1 MIWEATGRGNGA
13 MTDTALVLTTRE
25 DAVVTLTINRP
36 ARRNAVTVDLCVAL
50 FEAVRAVAASDAR
63 VLVLRGA
70 GDDFCVGA
78 DLKGA
83 EAQSHPATPAVL
95 GPVYHAAT
103 LLHEMPQVT
112 IAAID
117 GGCAGAGMGWACAC
131 DLRFASTR
139 ARFATAFLA
148 VGVPGDMGLGWT
160 LPRIVGAAQARELL
174 LFPAKIDAER
184 ALALGLVTRLF
195 AADGLHGE
203 VAALAGSLAARDP
216 QALRLMKAN
225 LVSGESTALR
235 DYIEIESARHLLV
248 TGRPG
253 FGADFGIKA

>member
-1 MIWEATGRGNGA
+1 MGA
-13 MTDTALVLTTRE
+13 EPLVLVERDGAIATI
-25 DAVVTLTINRP
+25 TINRP
-36 ARRNAVTVDLCVAL
+36 ARRNAVTVELCVAL
-50 FEAVRAVAASDAR
+50 FEAVRSVAQSDAR
-63 VLVLRGA
+63 VAVLRGA

-83 EAQSHPATPAVL
+83 GEPSPPATLETL

-139 ARFATAFLA
+139 AKFATAFLA

-160 LPRIVGAAQARELL
+160 LPRIVGGARARELL
-174 LFPAKIDAER
+174 LFPDKVGADE
-184 ALALGLVTRLF
+184 ALAMGLVTRLL
-195 AADGLHGE
+195 APGELHDRTAE
-203 VAALAGSLAARDP
+203 LARSLCARDS
-216 QALRLMKAN
+216 QALRLIKAN
-225 LVSGESTALR
+225 LVSGEQTGLR
-235 DYIEIESARHLLV
+235 DYIEIESARHLHV
-248 TGRPG
+248 TNRPG
-253 FGADFGIKA
+253 FGSGFGKKP